1 MNGGC
6 LSRAQYCYCYRQLG
20 GSLRGAS
27 WSTDHTLLSDN
38 FERGQQE
45 KSTPIKQW
53 QTLLLPEE
61 QRELGDKNSVALTI
75 PSRKQ
80 KYPRI

>member
-1 MNGGC
+1 MGSQLSGKARASSMNGGC

-27 WSTDHTLLSDN
+27 WSTDRTLLSDS

-45 KSTPIKQW
+45 KSMPIKQG
-53 QTLLLPEE
+53 QTLLVAGE
-61 QRELGDKNSVALTI
+61 Q
-75 PSRKQ
+75 
-80 KYPRI
+80 

>member
-6 LSRAQYCYCYRQLG
+6 LSGAQYCYCYRQLG
-20 GSLRGAS
+20 GSLGGAS
-27 WSTDHTLLSDN
+27 WSTDRTLLSDS

-45 KSTPIKQW
+45 KSTPIKQR
-53 QTLLLPEE
+53 QTLLLPGE
-61 QRELGDKNSVALTI
+61 QRELGDKYSVALTI

-80 KYPRI
+80 KSPTI